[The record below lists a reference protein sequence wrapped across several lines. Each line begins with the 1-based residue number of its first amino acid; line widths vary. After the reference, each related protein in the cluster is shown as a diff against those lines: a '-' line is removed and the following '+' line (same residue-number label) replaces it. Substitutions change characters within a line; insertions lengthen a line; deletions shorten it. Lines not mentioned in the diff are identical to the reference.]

1 MTVMNKTYY
10 FLLMIFFS
18 LGLTS
23 LSSCGSDD
31 EPFIT
36 ATEEDAPRIL
46 DPSFPDWS
54 NGQPGEFK
62 NISRE
67 NNLNATVIVTPAN
80 FTTVKWYLDDEEVAE
95 GLTID
100 ISLMAGEYLL
110 KVVATTTIGKE
121 TSRQGRVIVRPLDTD
136 PQPGN
141 DIRDRQ
147 IVPGSR
153 VKLHGANMQKV
164 VKICFGGQEMATTF
178 VDKGDKSYVEYNLP
192 EGMAL
197 GNYRATLVDSDGMSY
212 GGGMMTV
219 SNEAP
224 VVQEEVLWEGAFN
237 VTWGTPFDLLK
248 DQFPSLVHAGNIVRA
263 YVSGN
268 GQGTMTT
275 AWWNNILTGLGDPN
289 RGDIMISGDM
299 VLEYELTD
307 LSMELMN
314 AQNGVLFV
322 GDGYTI
328 KKITVE

>member
-1 MTVMNKTYY
+1 MNKKYF

-18 LGLTS
+18 LGLTA
-23 LSSCGSDD
+23 LTSCESDED
-31 EPFIT
+31 PFIT
-36 ATEEDAPRIL
+36 ANEDDAPRIL
-46 DPSFPDWS
+46 DPYFPEWS

-62 NISRE
+62 NFLRNE
-67 NNLNATVIVTPAN
+67 NLNSTVIVTPAN
-80 FTTVKWYLDDEEVAE
+80 FTTVKWYLDNEEVAE

-100 ISLMAGEYLL
+100 VPLMAGEYLL
-110 KVVATTTIGKE
+110 KVVATTTKGKE
-121 TSRQGRVIVRPLDTD
+121 TSRQGRVIVRPLDAD

-153 VKLHGANMQKV
+153 VKLHGANMAKV
-164 VKICFGGQEMATTF
+164 VKISFGGQEMATTF
-178 VDKGDKSYVEYNLP
+178 VDKGEKSYVEYDLP
-192 EGMAL
+192 ASMAL
-197 GNYRATLVDSDGMSY
+197 GQYRVTLIDSDGNSF
-212 GGGMMTV
+212 GGGLITV

-224 VVQEEVLWEGAFN
+224 VVQEEVLWEGSFN
-237 VTWGTPFDLLK
+237 VTWGTPFDALK
-248 DQFPSLVHAGNIVRA
+248 DQFPSLVQAGSIVRA

-268 GQGTMTT
+268 GQGAMTT

-307 LSMELMN
+307 LSMQLMN
-314 AQNGVLFV
+314 DQNGVLFV

-328 KKITVE
+328 KNITVE